1 MYCFLK
7 THFANVIQNNHEFLE
22 LSFDEIKQI
31 LASGKSYEQIAI
43 IKKTINPKR
52 KSVSSPGWFS
62 RVNLDERNLHSVDP
76 LFSSYQNIKYL
87 SIKHGKQQDSKI
99 DVFFLFILDD
109 INVQSEEIVFEAF
122 LSWINYNSKRQTDR
136 LAQLFGLIRL
146 PLIDKKVCHW
156 NKNLI
161 KLLFCIYLK

>member
-1 MYCFLK
+1 M
-7 THFANVIQNNHEFLE
+7 
-22 LSFDEIKQI
+22 
-31 LASGKSYEQIAI
+31 
-43 IKKTINPKR
+43 
-52 KSVSSPGWFS
+52 
-62 RVNLDERNLHSVDP
+62 
-76 LFSSYQNIKYL
+76 

-146 PLIDKKVCHW
+146 PLIDKKVCH
-156 NKNLI
+156 
-161 KLLFCIYLK
+161 